1 MALAGACKYSIGWKA
16 KNDKKLVFTTNR
28 KEVIGIVLSAEKTKN
43 VVLINNI
50 FESLSEKGKIMMIA
64 YSSALRDKE
73 IADKRAEQAAE
84 PPALVVK

>member
-1 MALAGACKYSIGWKA
+1 M
-16 KNDKKLVFTTNR
+16 
-28 KEVIGIVLSAEKTKN
+28 LSAEKTKN

-73 IADKRAEQAAE
+73 LADKRAEQAAE
-84 PPALVVK
+84 PLALVAK

>member
-1 MALAGACKYSIGWKA
+1 MRIM
-16 KNDKKLVFTTNR
+16 
-28 KEVIGIVLSAEKTKN
+28 LSAEKTKN

-73 IADKRAEQAAE
+73 LADKRAEQAAE
-84 PPALVVK
+84 PLALVAK

>member
-1 MALAGACKYSIGWKA
+1 M
-16 KNDKKLVFTTNR
+16 
-28 KEVIGIVLSAEKTKN
+28 LSAKKTKN

-73 IADKRAEQAAE
+73 IADKRAEQAADS
-84 PPALVVK
+84 PAPAAR

>member
-1 MALAGACKYSIGWKA
+1 M
-16 KNDKKLVFTTNR
+16 FTTNR